1 MLFIFSV
8 REPLSLRKLDIFHFV
23 SVIKKKEQSEIVSL
37 YDLSDYVSGYMYCV
51 KINPRSI
58 NKKHRAGHHYKVQ
71 EVPRQ
76 KMCLESALKMK
87 LYKQTSGPVLESLP
101 SLESALCRIL
111 QACYSAGPNVTVHH
125 EQTINSHQ
133 IRSILYTSAFS
144 LFHIQISLPG
154 LDCHFR
160 ASLLTPWT
168 V

>member
-8 REPLSLRKLDIFHFV
+8 REPLLLRKLDIFHFV

-37 YDLSDYVSGYMYCV
+37 YDFCDYVPGYMYCV
-51 KINPRSI
+51 KINPGSI
-58 NKKHRAGHHYKVQ
+58 KKNIVLGIATKYKKFPGCCCST
-71 EVPRQ
+71 E

-111 QACYSAGPNVTVHH
+111 QACYSAGPKVTVHH

-133 IRSILYTSAFS
+133 IRSIL
-144 LFHIQISLPG
+144 
-154 LDCHFR
+154 
-160 ASLLTPWT
+160 
-168 V
+168 